1 MLKIAIVGNIASGK
15 STVEKEFEKLGFKV
29 FDTDKISHSILNEKK
44 IDILNA
50 FKDFDILE
58 NDKISRIKLGKLV
71 FDYPNLKKNL
81 EDLIYPNLKSKL
93 NEIFEENNQEK
104 YIFISIPLL
113 YEVGWQELFDK
124 ILFIKTDD
132 EIRLQRLIKRN
143 NYTLEAAQ
151 KRINSQLP
159 QDEKLKKSD
168 FIICNND
175 SVEQLQNEIER
186 FIIQLEE
193 TE

>member
-71 FDYPNLKKNL
+71 FDNPNLKKIL

-143 NYTLEAAQ
+143 NYTIEEAQ

>member
-71 FDYPNLKKNL
+71 FDNPNLKKIL

-113 YEVGWQELFDK
+113 FEVGWQELFDK

-143 NYTLEAAQ
+143 NYTLEEAQ

>member
-71 FDYPNLKKNL
+71 FDNPNLKKIL

-113 YEVGWQELFDK
+113 FEVGWQELFDK

-143 NYTLEAAQ
+143 NYTIEEAQ

-168 FIICNND
+168 FII
-175 SVEQLQNEIER
+175 ER

>member
-1 MLKIAIVGNIASGK
+1 M
-15 STVEKEFEKLGFKV
+15 
-29 FDTDKISHSILNEKK
+29 
-44 IDILNA
+44 
-50 FKDFDILE
+50 
-58 NDKISRIKLGKLV
+58 
-71 FDYPNLKKNL
+71 
-81 EDLIYPNLKSKL
+81 
-93 NEIFEENNQEK
+93 
-104 YIFISIPLL
+104 
-113 YEVGWQELFDK
+113 
-124 ILFIKTDD
+124 
-132 EIRLQRLIKRN
+132 QRLIKRN
-143 NYTLEAAQ
+143 NYTIEEAQ